1 MMPYTLAHTWAN
13 TKSSKKWD
21 FEKKKQNIFF
31 LGRLPGGSAQKV
43 EGGKLGQPLSPR
55 ILLRTSGLT
64 SILAGWPRFETG
76 L

>member
-1 MMPYTLAHTWAN
+1 MPYTLAHTWAN

-21 FEKKKQNIFF
+21 FEKKKKF

-43 EGGKLGQPLSPR
+43 EGGKLGQPLSPHSLSR
-55 ILLRTSGLT
+55 ASGLT

-76 L
+76 F

>member
-1 MMPYTLAHTWAN
+1 MPYTLAHTWAN

-21 FEKKKQNIFF
+21 FEKKKNIFF
-31 LGRLPGGSAQKV
+31 LGRLPGGSARKV

-55 ILLRTSGLT
+55 ILLRTSGLS
-64 SILAGWPRFETG
+64 SILAGRPRFETG